1 MLFVSRKAVTTSL
14 LIGLCILGV
23 GLLQFPRLQKLVK
36 NNQTAS
42 IETLEREVN
51 SEKNRLNLLQKLPA
65 FGYNNL
71 IANWVYLSFLQYF
84 GDDEVREK
92 TGYRLSP
99 EYFEVILEN
108 DPRFITAYL
117 GLSTST
123 SMYAA
128 MPERSIELMEKG
140 LQSLS
145 PWIPEN
151 SYYVWRYKGIDEL
164 LFLGDGRAA
173 QQSFATAAEW
183 ANNHTDEES
192 KQVALISQATSKF
205 LIRNPD
211 SKHAQIATWAMVLNN
226 KVDRKTRKRAITA
239 IEALGGKVIA
249 NPDGTNQIKLPP
261 KD

>member
-14 LIGLCILGV
+14 LICLCILGV
-23 GLLQFPRLQKLVK
+23 GSLQLPRLKKLLK

-42 IETLEREVN
+42 IETLEQEVN
-51 SEKNRLNLLQKLPA
+51 AEKQRLHLLQKMPA

-71 IANWVYLSFLQYF
+71 MANWVYLSFLQYF

-99 EYFEVILEN
+99 EYFEVILKN

-123 SMYAA
+123 SMYAG
-128 MPERSIELMEKG
+128 MPEKSIELMEKG

-164 LFLGDGRAA
+164 LFLGDSSAA
-173 QQSFATAAEW
+173 QESFATAAEW

-192 KQVALISQATSKF
+192 KQVAAISQSTNDF
-205 LIRNPD
+205 LRRNPD
-211 SKHAQIATWAMVLNN
+211 SKYAQIATWAIVLNN
-226 KVDRKTRKRAITA
+226 PVDPKTRKRAITA
-239 IEALGGKVIA
+239 IEALGGKVIVTPQG
-249 NPDGTNQIKLPP
+249 NKIQFPP

>member
-14 LIGLCILGV
+14 LIGMCILGI
-23 GLLQFPRLQKLVK
+23 GLLQFPRLQKLLK

-42 IETLEREVN
+42 IETLQREVN
-51 SEKNRLNLLQKLPA
+51 TEKNRLNLLQNMPA
-65 FGYNNL
+65 FGYDNL
-71 IANWVYLSFLQYF
+71 MANWVYLGFLQYF

-92 TGYRLSP
+92 TGYTLSP
-99 EYFEVILEN
+99 EYFKIVLEK

-123 SMYAA
+123 SMYSA
-128 MPERSIELMEKG
+128 MPEKSIEIMEKG

-145 PWIPEN
+145 PWMPEN

-164 LFLGDGRAA
+164 LFLGDSTAA
-173 QQSFATAAEW
+173 QESFATAAEW

-192 KQVALISQATSKF
+192 KQVAAISQSTADF
-205 LIRNPD
+205 LRRNPD

-226 KVDRKTRKRAITA
+226 QVDDKTRERAITA

-249 NPDGTNQIKLPP
+249 NPDGTNQIKLPA